1 MYALDPIPETVAPNR
16 ACASAHAMRA
26 KGRTAR
32 AQGKNR
38 NDNPS
43 EGVRLCVRI
52 CARIRTHMKLG
63 RTGILNRVLACV
75 RGTCPAHSH
84 FYMSVR
90 LD

>member
-1 MYALDPIPETVAPNR
+1 MYALDAVPETVAPNR

-32 AQGKNR
+32 AQGKNT

-43 EGVRLCVRI
+43 GGVRLCVRK

-63 RTGILNRVLACV
+63 RAPGA
-75 RGTCPAHSH
+75 
-84 FYMSVR
+84 R
-90 LD
+90 LVHQSRARQNTS